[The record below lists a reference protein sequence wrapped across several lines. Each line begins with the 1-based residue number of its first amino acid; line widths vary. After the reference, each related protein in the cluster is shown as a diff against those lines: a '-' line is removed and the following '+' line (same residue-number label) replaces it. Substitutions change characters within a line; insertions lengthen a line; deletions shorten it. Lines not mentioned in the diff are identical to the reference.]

1 MNERFN
7 TLAEQAGFYVSE
19 SRREILAPESNV
31 TEVLREFAE
40 LLVQECCNIA
50 DEVEQAD
57 MDSYVSK
64 FIRAHFGVE
73 ESDID
78 PQLRNRSTY
87 FGNNP

>member
-40 LLVQECCNIA
+40 LIVRECA
-50 DEVEQAD
+50 DQCMNVLDYHAILE
-57 MDSYVSK
+57 
-64 FIRAHFGVE
+64 HFGVE
-73 ESDID
+73 E
-78 PQLRNRSTY
+78 
-87 FGNNP
+87 